1 MSVNDARSPSNQP
14 GVLTIGLT
22 HGRLCVVLAALLWS
36 TSGAFTKVLTLPTVF
51 HLAQPPIQSELI
63 ACCRVLFAGLVLIP
77 MLRRTDVTFQPM
89 MLVMAG
95 CFALM
100 NYTFVRAL
108 ALGTAA
114 NAIVLQYT
122 APMWMFLACVWL
134 LGEKADLRSFVAV
147 WIGLVGIG
155 IIVAGGWQAGELAI
169 IGIALVSGVAYAGV
183 MIGLRVLRSA
193 SPRWLTVVNHLTSGL
208 VLVPFV
214 WHLPTPTL
222 GQFIVLFIYGAVQ
235 MAIPYWLVAR
245 GLKTVS
251 PQEAGTIT
259 LLEPLLNPLWAYLVS
274 GEEPHWYTFAGGA
287 FILGAL
293 AWRYWPRH
301 VRAAHGAVAE

>member
-1 MSVNDARSPSNQP
+1 MDSKSAALSLAQ
-14 GVLTIGLT
+14 
-22 HGRLCVVLAALLWS
+22 GRLCVVLAALLWS
-36 TSGAFTKVLTLPTVF
+36 TSGAFTKVLTLPTAF
-51 HLAQPPIQSELI
+51 HLDQPPIRSDLI
-63 ACCRVLFAGLVLIP
+63 ACCRVLFAGLVLVP
-77 MLRRTDVTFQPM
+77 TLRRSDLTFRPM
-89 MLVMAG
+89 MIVTAG

-134 LGEKADLRSFVAV
+134 LGEKADRRGFVAL
-147 WIGLVGIG
+147 WIGLTGIA
-155 IIVAGGWQAGELAI
+155 IILWGGWNERELPI
-169 IGIALVSGVAYAGV
+169 IGVALVSGAAYAGV
-183 MIGLRVLRSA
+183 MIGLRVMRSA

-214 WHLPTPTL
+214 WHLPTPTA
-222 GQFIVLFIYGAVQ
+222 GQLVVLFIYGAVQ

-274 GEEPHWYTFAGGA
+274 GEQPHWYTFAGGA

-293 AWRYWPRH
+293 AWRYWPRKAAD
-301 VRAAHGAVAE
+301 RARDEQPI